1 MPNLT
6 KLNYFVPEIHISKI
20 QIAEI
25 QIIEIQMAK
34 IQTVEIQILSELG
47 QRWNS
52 LLSQGKVDNFRTT
65 KFDLRTKAKSCSLEE
80 KYGAQSRY
88 SAYETCKNSSA
99 KIGSYCNQVS
109 RDGVGGRRRPM
120 EDAEQL
126 AKL

>member
-1 MPNLT
+1 MELESWQKYLNLNMKDLKYLYVEFHKTEIFYCWIYNIWIICMPNLT

-80 KYGAQSRY
+80 I
-88 SAYETCKNSSA
+88 E
-99 KIGSYCNQVS
+99 V
-109 RDGVGGRRRPM
+109 
-120 EDAEQL
+120 
-126 AKL
+126 